1 MQSIRGLRRAIASTS
16 PRYALLYSPRR
27 RIASSVLRRSVKQ
40 TLRDYH
46 ETERPAA
53 LREGIKAQPGT
64 MIREQKVHTF
74 RKIVRTT
81 NKDADSRNPT
91 KDKLEDAG
99 VPEESAKGEDPSQ
112 DLRDLYSS
120 VTATMAKL
128 PHPAVVITTL
138 GRTYNAQAAA
148 GVPVEEMR
156 HPIARGVT
164 VSSLTSLC
172 IRPRPHVMFNMTLP
186 STMYEALITCKDFN
200 VHVLTPDEAGA
211 RVARVFTR
219 GNRLPLPHTGRAK
232 SSESGLDVDA
242 DLGVF
247 AGLKDEGLH
256 HVEIANRAAWHEQF
270 RNHKQRSLLLTPST
284 RHGYYRALPHPEA
297 AEPVRQLHHVPCLR
311 SRAITEVLNCR
322 LVRTIHPELPNAGQ
336 NVIVIGEVVGVTS
349 PTESNGEPDRTPV
362 ALSYAN
368 RKYRSVGDAIET
380 R

>member
-16 PRYALLYSPRR
+16 PRHAFSHSPRR
-27 RIASSVLRRSVKQ
+27 RIASSVIRRGVRQ
-40 TLRDYH
+40 TLRDH

-53 LREGIKAQPGT
+53 LREGIKAQSGAT
-64 MIREQKVHTF
+64 TREQKAHAF
-74 RKIVRTT
+74 RKIVGTT
-81 NKDADSRNPT
+81 NQDADSCNST

-99 VPEESAKGEDPSQ
+99 VLEESAKGENPT
-112 DLRDLYSS
+112 RDLGDLCGA

-138 GRTYNAQAAA
+138 DRTYNAQAFA
-148 GVPVEEMR
+148 GVPIEEMR

-200 VHVLTPDEAGA
+200 VHVLTPDDAGA

-219 GNRLPLPHTGRAK
+219 GNRLPLPRTGRAE
-232 SSESGLDVDA
+232 SSESGVDVDA

-247 AGLKDEGLH
+247 VGLKDEGLH

-270 RNHKQRSLLLTPST
+270 RNHKQRGLLLTPST

-322 LVRTIHPELPNAGQ
+322 LVRTIDPELPNAGE
-336 NVIVIGEVVGVTS
+336 NVVIIGEVVGVTF
-349 PTESNGEPDRTPV
+349 PTESNGEPDQTSV

-380 R
+380 V